1 MGSYVITCCSTVDL
15 PKEYF
20 EKNNIPYA
28 CYHYILDGEE
38 YLDDLG
44 QSVPYDEFYKRI
56 DGGSMPTTSQINISE
71 FMAFFEPFLQ
81 EGKDILHL
89 SMSSGISGTCNSAMN
104 AKEELLAKYPDR
116 TIKVVDSLAASS
128 GYGLLL
134 DKLVEMRDAGKSLE
148 EVYLFAEDNK
158 LKLQHWFFS
167 TDLTHF
173 KRGGRISATA
183 ATLGNIL
190 NLCPLMNVD
199 YVGKLIVR
207 QKIRGKKKVIAEIVN
222 KMIELA
228 EGGKDYNG
236 KCFISCSACEDD
248 ARKVADLVEE
258 TFPNLNGK
266 VEINSIGAVIGAHTG
281 PGTVAL
287 FFWGEKRVN

>member
-28 CYHYILDGEE
+28 CYHYIMDGKE

-44 QSVPYDEFYKRI
+44 QSIPYSEFYRRI

-236 KCFISCSACEDD
+236 KCFISYSACEDD

>member
-1 MGSYVITCCSTVDL
+1 MNSFVITCCSTVDL

-28 CYHYILDGEE
+28 CYHYIIDGEE
-38 YLDDLG
+38 YNDDLG
-44 QSVPYDEFYKRI
+44 QSIPYPEFYQRI
-56 DGGSMPTTSQINISE
+56 AAGSMPTTSQINISE

-81 EGKDILHL
+81 EGKDILHI

-104 AKEELLAKYPDR
+104 AKEELLAKYPER

-128 GYGLLL
+128 GYGLFL

-148 EVYLFAEDNK
+148 EIYLFAEDNK

-207 QKIRGKKKVIAEIVN
+207 QKIRGKKKVIAEIVD

-228 EGGKDYNG
+228 DGGKDYSG

-248 ARKVADLVEE
+248 ARKVADLVEA

-266 VEINSIGAVIGAHTG
+266 VEINSIGAVIGSHTG

-287 FFWGEKRVN
+287 FFWGDKRVN

>member
-20 EKNNIPYA
+20 EQNNIPYA

-44 QSVPYDEFYKRI
+44 QSVPYNEFYRRI

-134 DKLVEMRDAGKSLE
+134 DKLVEMRDADKSLE

>member
-1 MGSYVITCCSTVDL
+1 MSSYVLTCCSTVDL

-28 CYHYILDGEE
+28 CYHYMMDGEE

-44 QSVPYDEFYKRI
+44 ESIPYDEFYKRI
-56 DGGSMPTTSQINISE
+56 AAGSMPTTSQINISE

-81 EGKDILHL
+81 EGKDIIHI
-89 SMSSGISGTCNSAMN
+89 SMSSGISGTCNSALN
-104 AKEELLAKYPDR
+104 AKEELLAKYPER

-128 GYGLLL
+128 GYGLFL
-134 DKLVEMRDAGKSLE
+134 DKLVEMRDEGKSLE
-148 EVYLFAEDNK
+148 ELYLFAEDYK

-199 YVGKLIVR
+199 YMGKLIVR

-248 ARKVADLVEE
+248 AKKVADLVEE

>member
-1 MGSYVITCCSTVDL
+1 MGSYVLTCCSTVDL

-20 EKNNIPYA
+20 EQNNIPYA

-44 QSVPYDEFYKRI
+44 QSVPYDEFYRRI

>member
-1 MGSYVITCCSTVDL
+1 MSSYVLTCCSTVDL

-28 CYHYILDGEE
+28 CYHYMMDGEE

-44 QSVPYDEFYKRI
+44 ESIPFDEFYKRI
-56 DGGSMPTTSQINISE
+56 AAGSMPTTSQINISE

-81 EGKDILHL
+81 DGKDIIHI
-89 SMSSGISGTCNSAMN
+89 SMSSGISGTCNSALN
-104 AKEELLAKYPDR
+104 AKEELLAKYPER

-128 GYGLLL
+128 GYGLFL
-134 DKLVEMRDAGKSLE
+134 DKLVEMRDEGKSLE
-148 EVYLFAEDNK
+148 ELYLFAEDYK

-173 KRGGRISATA
+173 KRGGRISTTA

-199 YVGKLIVR
+199 YMGKLIVR

-248 ARKVADLVEE
+248 AKKVADLVEE

>member
-1 MGSYVITCCSTVDL
+1 MSSYVLTCCSTADL

-20 EKNNIPYA
+20 KKHNIPYA
-28 CYHYILDGEE
+28 CYHYMMDGEE

-44 QSVPYDEFYKRI
+44 ESIPFNEFYQRI
-56 DGGSMPTTSQINISE
+56 ADGSMPTTSQINISE

-81 EGKDILHL
+81 EGKDIIHI
-89 SMSSGISGTCNSAMN
+89 SMSSGISGTCNSALN
-104 AKEELLAKYPDR
+104 AKEELLAKYPER

-128 GYGLLL
+128 GYGLFLN
-134 DKLVEMRDAGKSLE
+134 KLVEMRDEGKSLE
-148 EVYLFAEDNK
+148 ELYIFAEDYK

-199 YVGKLIVR
+199 YMGKLIVR
-207 QKIRGKKKVIAEIVN
+207 QKIRGKKKVIVEIVN

-248 ARKVADLVEE
+248 ARKVADLVEA

>member
-20 EKNNIPYA
+20 EQNNIPYA

-44 QSVPYDEFYKRI
+44 QSVPYDEFYRRI

-104 AKEELLAKYPDR
+104 AKEELLAQYPDR

>member
-1 MGSYVITCCSTVDL
+1 MSSFVLTCCSTADL
-15 PKEYF
+15 SKEYF

-28 CYHYILDGEE
+28 CYHYMMDGQE

-44 QSVPYDEFYKRI
+44 TSIPFNEFYRRI
-56 DGGSMPTTSQINISE
+56 ADGSMPTTSQINISE

-81 EGKDILHL
+81 AGKDILHI

-128 GYGLLL
+128 GYGLFL
-134 DKLVEMRDAGKSLE
+134 DKLVEMRDSGKSLE

-158 LKLQHWFFS
+158 LKMQHWFFS

-199 YVGKLIVR
+199 YMGKLIVR
-207 QKIRGKKKVIAEIVN
+207 QKIRGKKKVIVEIVN

-228 EGGKDYNG
+228 DGGKDYNG
-236 KCFISCSACEDD
+236 KCYICCSACEED
-248 ARKVADLVEE
+248 ARKVADLVEA

>member
-28 CYHYILDGEE
+28 CYHYMMDGEE

-44 QSVPYDEFYKRI
+44 QSIPYSEFYRRI
-56 DGGSMPTTSQINISE
+56 DGGSMPTTSQINITE

-104 AKEELLAKYPDR
+104 AKEELMAKYPDR

-236 KCFISCSACEDD
+236 KCFISCSACEED

-287 FFWGEKRVN
+287 FFWGEKRIN

>member
-1 MGSYVITCCSTVDL
+1 MSSYVITCCSTVDL

-28 CYHYILDGEE
+28 CYHYMMDGEE

-44 QSVPYDEFYKRI
+44 QSIPFNEFYKRI
-56 DGGSMPTTSQINISE
+56 ADGSMPTTSQINISE

-128 GYGLLL
+128 GYGLFL
-134 DKLVEMRDAGKSLE
+134 DKLVEMRDSGKSLE
-148 EVYLFAEDNK
+148 EIYLFAEDNK
-158 LKLQHWFFS
+158 LKMQHWFFS

-228 EGGKDYNG
+228 DGGKDYNG
-236 KCFISCSACEDD
+236 KCYISCSACEED
-248 ARKVADLVEE
+248 ARKVADLVEA

>member
-20 EKNNIPYA
+20 AQNNIPYA

-44 QSVPYDEFYKRI
+44 QSIPYDEFYRRI

>member
-1 MGSYVITCCSTVDL
+1 MSSYVLTCCSTVDL

-28 CYHYILDGEE
+28 CYHYMMDGEE

-44 QSVPYDEFYKRI
+44 QSIPFDQFYSRI
-56 DGGSMPTTSQINISE
+56 AAGSMPTTSQINISE

-81 EGKDILHL
+81 EGKDILHI
-89 SMSSGISGTCNSAMN
+89 SMSSGISGTCNSALN
-104 AKEELLAKYPDR
+104 AKAELMEKYPDR

-128 GYGLLL
+128 GYGLFL
-134 DKLVEMRDAGKSLE
+134 DTLVEMRDAGKSLE
-148 EVYLFAEDNK
+148 ELYLFAEDNK

-207 QKIRGKKKVIAEIVN
+207 QKIRGKKKVIVEIVN

-248 ARKVADLVEE
+248 ARKVADLVEAA
-258 TFPNLNGK
+258 FPNLNGK

>member
-1 MGSYVITCCSTVDL
+1 MNSFVITCCSTVDL

-28 CYHYILDGEE
+28 CYHYIIDGEE
-38 YLDDLG
+38 YSDDLG
-44 QSVPYDEFYKRI
+44 QSIPYPEFYQRI
-56 DGGSMPTTSQINISE
+56 AAGSMPTTSQINISE

-81 EGKDILHL
+81 EGKDILHI

-104 AKEELLAKYPDR
+104 AKEELLAKYPER

-128 GYGLLL
+128 GYGLFL

-148 EVYLFAEDNK
+148 EIYLFAEDNK

-207 QKIRGKKKVIAEIVN
+207 QKIRGKKKVIVEIVN

-228 EGGKDYNG
+228 DGGKDYNG
-236 KCFISCSACEDD
+236 KCFISCSACEED
-248 ARKVADLVEE
+248 ARKVADLVEA

-266 VEINSIGAVIGAHTG
+266 VEINSIGAVIGSHTG

>member
-28 CYHYILDGEE
+28 CYHYMMDGEE

-44 QSVPYDEFYKRI
+44 QSIPYSEFYRRI
-56 DGGSMPTTSQINISE
+56 DGGSMPTTSQINITE

-104 AKEELLAKYPDR
+104 AKEELMAKYPDR

-148 EVYLFAEDNK
+148 EVYLFVEDNK

-236 KCFISCSACEDD
+236 KCFISCSACEED
-248 ARKVADLVEE
+248 ARKVADLIEE

>member
-1 MGSYVITCCSTVDL
+1 MSSYVLTCCSTVDL

-28 CYHYILDGEE
+28 CYHYMMDGEE

-44 QSVPYDEFYKRI
+44 ESIPFDEFYKRI
-56 DGGSMPTTSQINISE
+56 AAGSMPTTSQINISE

-81 EGKDILHL
+81 EGKDIIHI
-89 SMSSGISGTCNSAMN
+89 SMSSGISGTCNSALN
-104 AKEELLAKYPDR
+104 AKEELLAKYPER

-128 GYGLLL
+128 GYGLFL
-134 DKLVEMRDAGKSLE
+134 DKLVEMRDEGKSLE
-148 EVYLFAEDNK
+148 ELYLFAEDYK

-199 YVGKLIVR
+199 YMGKLIVR

-248 ARKVADLVEE
+248 AKKVADLIEE

-287 FFWGEKRVN
+287 FFWGKKRVN

>member
-1 MGSYVITCCSTVDL
+1 MSSYVLTCCSTVDL

-28 CYHYILDGEE
+28 CYHYMMDGEE

-44 QSVPYDEFYKRI
+44 QSIPFDQFYSRI
-56 DGGSMPTTSQINISE
+56 AAGSMPTTSQINISE

-81 EGKDILHL
+81 EGKDILHI
-89 SMSSGISGTCNSAMN
+89 SMSSGISGTCNSALN
-104 AKEELLAKYPDR
+104 AKAELMEKYPDR

-128 GYGLLL
+128 GYGLFL
-134 DKLVEMRDAGKSLE
+134 DTLVEMRDAGKSLE
-148 EVYLFAEDNK
+148 ELYLFAEDNK

-207 QKIRGKKKVIAEIVN
+207 QKIRGKKKVIVEIVN

-248 ARKVADLVEE
+248 ARKVADLVEA

>member
-20 EKNNIPYA
+20 AQNNIPYA

-44 QSVPYDEFYKRI
+44 QSVPYDEFYRRI

-207 QKIRGKKKVIAEIVN
+207 HKIRGKKKVIAEIVN

>member
-20 EKNNIPYA
+20 AQNNIPYA

-44 QSVPYDEFYKRI
+44 QSVPYDEFYRRI

-104 AKEELLAKYPDR
+104 AKEELLTKYPDR

>member
-20 EKNNIPYA
+20 EQNNIPYA

-44 QSVPYDEFYKRI
+44 QSVPYDEFYRRI

-236 KCFISCSACEDD
+236 KCFISCSACEED

>member
-20 EKNNIPYA
+20 AQNNIPYA
-28 CYHYILDGEE
+28 CYHYILDGKE

-44 QSVPYDEFYKRI
+44 QSVPYDEFYRRI

>member
-1 MGSYVITCCSTVDL
+1 MSSYVLTCCSTVDL

-28 CYHYILDGEE
+28 CYHYMMDGEE

-44 QSVPYDEFYKRI
+44 QSIPFDQFYSRI
-56 DGGSMPTTSQINISE
+56 AAGSMPTTSQINISE

-81 EGKDILHL
+81 EGKDILHI
-89 SMSSGISGTCNSAMN
+89 SMSSGISGTCNSALN
-104 AKEELLAKYPDR
+104 AKAELMEKYPDR

-128 GYGLLL
+128 GYGLFL
-134 DKLVEMRDAGKSLE
+134 DTLVEMRDAGKSLE
-148 EVYLFAEDNK
+148 ELYLFAEDNK

-207 QKIRGKKKVIAEIVN
+207 QKIRGKKKVIIEIVN

-248 ARKVADLVEE
+248 ARKVADLVEA

>member
-20 EKNNIPYA
+20 EQNNIPYA

-44 QSVPYDEFYKRI
+44 QSVPYDEFYRRI

-134 DKLVEMRDAGKSLE
+134 DKLVEMRDAGKSLG

-158 LKLQHWFFS
+158 LKLIDQ
-167 TDLTHF
+167 TKIPDELTYVYCENYQEVME
-173 KRGGRISATA
+173 ITA
-183 ATLGNIL
+183 KETEL
-190 NLCPLMNVD
+190 PLDGVKEMYEMYD
-199 YVGKLIVR
+199 FDMEIKPSDIESM
-207 QKIRGKKKVIAEIVN
+207 KKTVEFMKEN
-222 KMIELA
+222 KMIENDVDIQSLILDI
-228 EGGKDYNG
+228 E
-236 KCFISCSACEDD
+236 
-248 ARKVADLVEE
+248 
-258 TFPNLNGK
+258 
-266 VEINSIGAVIGAHTG
+266 
-281 PGTVAL
+281 
-287 FFWGEKRVN
+287 

>member
-20 EKNNIPYA
+20 EQNNIPYA

-44 QSVPYDEFYKRI
+44 QSIPYDEFYRRI

-222 KMIELA
+222 KMTELA

>member
-1 MGSYVITCCSTVDL
+1 MNSFVITCCSTVDL

-28 CYHYILDGEE
+28 CYHYIMDGEE
-38 YLDDLG
+38 YNDDLG
-44 QSVPYDEFYKRI
+44 QSIPYPEFYQRI
-56 DGGSMPTTSQINISE
+56 AAGSMPTTSQINISE

-81 EGKDILHL
+81 EGKDILHI

-104 AKEELLAKYPDR
+104 AKEELLAKYPER

-128 GYGLLL
+128 GYGLFL

-148 EVYLFAEDNK
+148 EIYLFAEDNK

-207 QKIRGKKKVIAEIVN
+207 QKIRSKKKVIAEIVN

-228 EGGKDYNG
+228 DGGKDYNG
-236 KCFISCSACEDD
+236 KCFISCSACEED
-248 ARKVADLVEE
+248 ARKVADLVEA

-266 VEINSIGAVIGAHTG
+266 VEINSIGAVIGSHTG

>member
-20 EKNNIPYA
+20 EQNNIPYA

-44 QSVPYDEFYKRI
+44 QSVPYDEFYRRI

-248 ARKVADLVEE
+248 ARKVADLIEE

-266 VEINSIGAVIGAHTG
+266 VEINSIGTVIGAHTG

>member
-20 EKNNIPYA
+20 EQNNIPYA

-44 QSVPYDEFYKRI
+44 QSVPYDEFYRRI

-134 DKLVEMRDAGKSLE
+134 DKLVEMSDAGKSLE

>member
-1 MGSYVITCCSTVDL
+1 MSSFVITCCSTVDL

-28 CYHYILDGEE
+28 CYHYIMDGEE

-44 QSVPYDEFYKRI
+44 QSIPFPEFYKRI
-56 DGGSMPTTSQINISE
+56 ADGSMPTTSQINISE
-71 FMAFFEPFLQ
+71 FMAFFEPFLK

-89 SMSSGISGTCNSAMN
+89 SMSSGISGTCNSAYN
-104 AKEELLAKYPDR
+104 AKEELATKYPDR

-128 GYGLLL
+128 GYGLFL

-148 EVYLFAEDNK
+148 EIYLFAEDNK

-173 KRGGRISATA
+173 KRGGRISAAA

-199 YVGKLIVR
+199 YMGKLIVR
-207 QKIRGKKKVIAEIVN
+207 QKIRGKKKVIVEIVN

-228 EGGKDYNG
+228 DGGKEYND
-236 KCFISCSACEDD
+236 KCYICCSACEED
-248 ARKVADLVEE
+248 ARKVADLVEA

-287 FFWGEKRVN
+287 FFWGDKRVN

>member
-1 MGSYVITCCSTVDL
+1 MSSYVLTCCSTADL

-20 EKNNIPYA
+20 KKHNIPYA
-28 CYHYILDGEE
+28 CYHYMMDGEE

-44 QSVPYDEFYKRI
+44 ESIPFNEFYQRI
-56 DGGSMPTTSQINISE
+56 ADGSMPTTSQINISE

-81 EGKDILHL
+81 EGKDIIHI
-89 SMSSGISGTCNSAMN
+89 SMSSGISGTCNSALN
-104 AKEELLAKYPDR
+104 AKEELLAKYPER

-128 GYGLLL
+128 GYGLFL
-134 DKLVEMRDAGKSLE
+134 DKLVEMRDEGKSLE
-148 EVYLFAEDNK
+148 ELYLFAEDYK

-199 YVGKLIVR
+199 YMGKLIVR

-248 ARKVADLVEE
+248 ARKVADLVEA

>member
-28 CYHYILDGEE
+28 CYHYIMDGKE

-44 QSVPYDEFYKRI
+44 QSIPYSEFYRRI

>member
-1 MGSYVITCCSTVDL
+1 MSSYVLTCCSTVDL

-28 CYHYILDGEE
+28 CYHYMMDGEE

-44 QSVPYDEFYKRI
+44 ESIPYDEFYKRI
-56 DGGSMPTTSQINISE
+56 AAGSMPTTSQINISE

-81 EGKDILHL
+81 EGKDIIHI
-89 SMSSGISGTCNSAMN
+89 SMSSGISGTCNSALN
-104 AKEELLAKYPDR
+104 AKEELLAKYPER

-128 GYGLLL
+128 GYGLFL
-134 DKLVEMRDAGKSLE
+134 DKLVEMRDEGKSLE
-148 EVYLFAEDNK
+148 ELYIFAEDYK

-199 YVGKLIVR
+199 YMGKLIVR
-207 QKIRGKKKVIAEIVN
+207 QKIRGKKKVITEIVN

-248 ARKVADLVEE
+248 AKKVADLVEE

>member
-1 MGSYVITCCSTVDL
+1 MSSYVITCCSTVDL

-20 EKNNIPYA
+20 LKNDIPFA
-28 CYHYILDGEE
+28 CYHYIMDGEE

-44 QSVPYDEFYKRI
+44 QSISYDAFYSRI
-56 DGGSMPTTSQINISE
+56 AEGSMPTTSQINMTE

-81 EGKDILHL
+81 EGKDILHI

-104 AKEELLAKYPDR
+104 ARDELSEKYPDR
-116 TIKVVDSLAASS
+116 TIKIVDSLAASS
-128 GYGLLL
+128 GYGLFF
-134 DKLVEMRDAGKSLE
+134 DKLVEMRDAGQTMEDL
-148 EVYLFAEDNK
+148 YLFAEENK

-199 YVGKLIVR
+199 FEGKLTVR
-207 QKIRGKKKVIAEIVN
+207 QKVRGKKKVIAEIVD
-222 KMIELA
+222 KMVELA
-228 EGGKDYNG
+228 DGGKKYNG
-236 KCFISCSACEDD
+236 KCYISNSGCIED
-248 ARKVADLVEE
+248 AQKVAALVEA
-258 TFPNLNGK
+258 TFPNLQGK
-266 VEINSIGAVIGAHTG
+266 VEINSIGAIIGSHTG

>member
-1 MGSYVITCCSTVDL
+1 MSSYVLTCCSTADM
-15 PKEYF
+15 PREYF
-20 EKNNIPYA
+20 EQHNIPLV
-28 CYHYILDGEE
+28 CFHYMMDGKE
-38 YLDDLG
+38 YDDDLG
-44 QSVPYDEFYKRI
+44 ESIPYDEFYKRI
-56 DGGSMPTTSQINISE
+56 DAGSMPTTSQVNISE

-89 SMSSGISGTCNSAMN
+89 TLSSGISGTFNSACN
-104 AKEELLAKYPDR
+104 AKEELLTKYPDR
-116 TIKVVDSLAASS
+116 TIKIVDTLAASS
-128 GYGLLL
+128 GYGLFL
-134 DKLVEMRDAGKSLE
+134 DKLIEMRDSGKSLD

-158 LKLQHWFFS
+158 TKLQHWFFS
-167 TDLTHF
+167 SDLTHF

-199 YVGKLIVR
+199 YMGKLIVR
-207 QKIRGKKKVIAEIVN
+207 QKIRGKKKVIVEIVN

-228 EGGKDYNG
+228 DGGKNYNG
-236 KCFISCSACEDD
+236 KCFISYSACYED

-266 VEINSIGAVIGAHTG
+266 VEINSIGTVIGAHTG

-287 FFWGEKRVN
+287 FFWGDKRVN

>member
-44 QSVPYDEFYKRI
+44 QSVPYDEFYRRI

-207 QKIRGKKKVIAEIVN
+207 QKVRGKKKVIAEIVN
-222 KMIELA
+222 KMIVLA

-236 KCFISCSACEDD
+236 KCYISCSACEED

>member
-20 EKNNIPYA
+20 EQNNIPYA

-44 QSVPYDEFYKRI
+44 QSVPYDEFYRRI

-258 TFPNLNGK
+258 TFTNLNGK